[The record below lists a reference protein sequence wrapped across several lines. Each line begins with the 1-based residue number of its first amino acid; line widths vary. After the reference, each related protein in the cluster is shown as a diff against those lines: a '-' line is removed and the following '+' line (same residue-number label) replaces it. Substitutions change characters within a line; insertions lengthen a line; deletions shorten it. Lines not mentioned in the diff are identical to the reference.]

1 MNTDKIEKIWLIL
14 LKTRANNQIK
24 FALLTNIYNKNDEKF
39 KNKMKCLSKF
49 FHFKANI
56 KSEIQLV
63 RNFIL
68 INVDVFYVL
77 ELYALLMIVY
87 IFIMMRRNQNKM
99 KNKRKERKKENPK
112 HLTS

>member
-1 MNTDKIEKIWLIL
+1 MFVEV
-14 LKTRANNQIK
+14 
-24 FALLTNIYNKNDEKF
+24 F
-39 KNKMKCLSKF
+39 S
-49 FHFKANI
+49 FKANI

-99 KNKRKERKKENPK
+99 KNKRKEREKENSK